1 MRFDICPDAQ
11 TSKMEHWTPELRIA
25 EVHGRVRLGLDG
37 LAEVEGSTLQEAGDA
52 LVARLLNIAMAL
64 RSGGIGPVS
73 SECGVDRRLLE
84 FICRVGEVAAA
95 GGEPRELLF
104 GSGS

>member
-1 MRFDICPDAQ
+1 MDRWA
-11 TSKMEHWTPELRIA
+11 PELRIA
-25 EVHGRVRLGLDG
+25 EVDGNVRLGMDG
-37 LAEVEGSTLQEAGDA
+37 LGDVEGATLQEAGDA
-52 LVARLLNIAMAL
+52 LIARLLEIAMVL

-84 FICRVGEVAAA
+84 FIWRIGDVAAA

-104 GSGS
+104 GSSR

>member
-1 MRFDICPDAQ
+1 MDRWA
-11 TSKMEHWTPELRIA
+11 PELRIA
-25 EVHGRVRLGLDG
+25 EVDGNVRLGMDG
-37 LAEVEGSTLQEAGDA
+37 LGDVEGATLQEAGDA
-52 LVARLLNIAMAL
+52 LIARLLEIAMVL

-84 FICRVGEVAAA
+84 FIWRIGDVAAA

-104 GSGS
+104 GSSRWS